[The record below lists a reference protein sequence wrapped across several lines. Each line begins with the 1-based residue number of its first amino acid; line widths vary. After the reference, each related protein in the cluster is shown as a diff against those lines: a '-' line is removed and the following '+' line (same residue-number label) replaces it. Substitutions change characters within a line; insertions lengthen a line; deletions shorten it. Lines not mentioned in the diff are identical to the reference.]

1 MSDVIFEKK
10 GHTAV
15 ITVNRPD
22 TLNALCEELIS
33 HINSALDAAENDQDI
48 FTVIITGTG
57 KAFIAGADI
66 GEMYEKDREGIRKW
80 ARLGCDLNARIES
93 MALPVIAA
101 INGYALGGGL
111 ELALACDIRIASS
124 TARMGLPETGLGV
137 ICGAGGTQRLPRI
150 VGDGIA
156 REMIFTAEKIDA
168 QRALSI
174 GLVNRVTDPEALM
187 DEALAVCEAIN
198 KNGQLAV
205 RAAKRAVN
213 ASRDTDIHDG
223 CIFEREAF
231 SSLFDTEDQKL
242 GMGGFLAGEKNVRF
256 KNK

>member
-33 HINSALDAAENDQDI
+33 HINSALDTAENDPDV
-48 FTVIITGTG
+48 FTIVITGSG
-57 KAFIAGADI
+57 RAFIAGADI

-80 ARLGCDLNARIES
+80 ASLGCELNARIES
-93 MALPVIAA
+93 MAMPVIAA

-124 TARMGLPETGLGV
+124 KAKMGLPETGLGV

-150 VGDGIA
+150 VGEGVA

-174 GLVNRVTDPEALM
+174 GLINRVTEPENLIG
-187 DEALAVCEAIN
+187 EALAMCDTIN
-198 KNGQLAV
+198 GNGQLAI

-213 ASRDTDIHDG
+213 ASRDTGLEDG
-223 CIFEREAF
+223 CLFEREIF
-231 SSLFDTEDQKL
+231 SSLFDTEDQKI
-242 GMGGFLAGEKNVRF
+242 GMGGFLAGKKDIVF
-256 KNK
+256 KNR

>member
-124 TARMGLPETGLGV
+124 AARMGLPETGLGV

-174 GLVNRVTDPEALM
+174 GLVNRVTDPESLM

-213 ASRDTDIHDG
+213 VSRDTGIHDG

-242 GMGGFLAGEKNVRF
+242 GMGGFLAGEKNIRF
-256 KNK
+256 KNR